1 MFQLLIEF
9 VFTVNKNDLTK
20 YLCAC
25 AVEESLVQSQA
36 ASVGS
41 AVPPSDGRAATN
53 SRTKV
58 YTHIYNVNVIK
69 SAKVT

>member
-1 MFQLLIEF
+1 MIEF
-9 VFTVNKNDLTK
+9 VFTVNKNDFIN
-20 YLCAC
+20 YLGAC

-41 AVPPSDGRAATN
+41 AAPPSGGGAATN
-53 SRTKV
+53 SHTKV
-58 YTHIYNVNVIK
+58 YTCIYYIVNVIK